1 MYSIVPFIIKVITI
15 SSYNTCIFS
24 INFYINTAAIPVAIN
39 LNIFCTATKSVATIF
54 LQSTGC
60 VKSRG
65 QAKLA
70 PAQKF
75 AQHTHHTL
83 GVHAKRWMESGHTHA
98 DAHTWMERLRARPL
112 TKPSHQRTT
121 IVTARDDQGKAEKLQ
136 LFSRPMG
143 RKGLQVPMHLSYK
156 SDRLSDNCSV

>member
-1 MYSIVPFIIKVITI
+1 M
-15 SSYNTCIFS
+15 
-24 INFYINTAAIPVAIN
+24 AIN
-39 LNIFCTATKSVATIF
+39 LNIFVRLQKSVATSF

-60 VKSRG
+60 VKARG
-65 QAKLA
+65 QARLA

-98 DAHTWMERLRARPL
+98 DAHMWMERLRARPL